1 MSPIRFCY
9 YICNCTESTTHLVLL
24 FVLLGYVPDKW
35 KYPPNSKT
43 NLNVTS
49 WQRHGKNII
58 GTYWTMLVYLQLDWI
73 NCTPGFV
80 VCASG
85 LFPGEYKT
93 HNYKQDPK
101 LNSWLE
107 SIYKTRN
114 TQIPSTIF
122 CYCML
127 NLTDLNTHLAL
138 LFVLLG
144 YLPDKDKI
152 HNYEQNINLTSSLM
166 PEIEYV
172 GMPRH
177 S

>member
-1 MSPIRFCY
+1 
-9 YICNCTESTTHLVLL
+9 
-24 FVLLGYVPDKW
+24 
-35 KYPPNSKT
+35 
-43 NLNVTS
+43 
-49 WQRHGKNII
+49 
-58 GTYWTMLVYLQLDWI
+58 MLVYLQLDWI

-114 TQIPSTIF
+114 TQIPSTNF

-144 YLPDKDKI
+144 YVPDPDKIQI
-152 HNYEQNINLTSSLM
+152 HKQNWKFASCLENTNFTYIFALLYLQLNWIKCTPGFVVCSSGLCFWR
-166 PEIEYV
+166 
-172 GMPRH
+172 GQDTNNK
-177 S
+177 